1 LSQTPIKIYA
11 VLREDYNR
19 ENSNFNGFGRNGFH
33 AAQQLMR
40 RAMCPYLA
48 KQETEKKE
56 EKKE

>member
-1 LSQTPIKIYA
+1 MKIYA
-11 VLREDYNR
+11 VLREDYNC

-48 KQETEKKE
+48 KQETNKE